1 MMYDFKTIVDRKDTG
16 SLKWNEM
23 YRYNPNLSEE
33 VVPFS
38 YADME
43 FHNPPELM
51 EGLREWLDSAILGYA
66 EATDSYYDSVVNYM
80 KRHHDWKIKKEWI
93 HLSPGVVPALYDI
106 VRAYTKPGEGVI
118 LMRPVY
124 YPFIRAVE
132 ISGRKMV
139 INELKNV
146 DGCYTID
153 FDDLEEKAKDESTK
167 ILLMC
172 SPHNPVGRVW
182 TEDELKRIGEI
193 CIRNNVLIVS
203 DEIHFDFI
211 FPGYKHTVFANI
223 SEEFAQNSII
233 CTAPSKS
240 FNLGGVM
247 VSNIII
253 KNEEIRKRLSDYCYD
268 NNGQWTLNIFAFKIG
283 ELAYTKCDE
292 WFKAL
297 METLTEN
304 KLFVENYIAE
314 NLPQIKVTPL
324 EGTYLMW
331 LDCKALGMQPDE
343 LDRFMKEKAHL
354 FMDGGNMFGQEGNGF
369 ERLNIACPKSVLEG
383 ALERLKVAVGQ
394 L

>member
-1 MMYDFKTIVDRKDTG
+1 MYDFKTVVDRKNTG

-23 YRYNPNLSEE
+23 YRYNPDLPDGI
-33 VVPFS
+33 VPFS

-43 FHNPPELM
+43 FRNPPELM
-51 EGLREWLDSAILGYA
+51 EGLREWLDTAILGYA
-66 EATDSYYDSVVNYM
+66 EAKDDYYDSIVGYM
-80 KRHHDWKIKKEWI
+80 QRHHNWKIEKDWI
-93 HLSPGVVPALYDI
+93 HLSPGIVPALYD
-106 VRAYTKPGEGVI
+106 VVKAYTKPGEGVI

-132 ISGRKMV
+132 VSGRKMV

-146 DGCYTID
+146 DGRYEID

-167 ILLMC
+167 VLLFC

-182 TEDELKRIGEI
+182 TEEELRKVGDI
-193 CIRNNVLIVS
+193 CLRNNVLIIS

-211 FPGYKHTVFANI
+211 FPGNKHTVFATL
-223 SEEFAQNSII
+223 SEELAQNCIV

-253 KNEEIRKRLSDYCYD
+253 PNGELRQCLYDYCYD
-268 NNGQWTLNIFAFKIG
+268 NNGQWTLNTFAFKIG
-283 ELAYTKCDE
+283 ELAYTRCDD

-297 METLTEN
+297 METLIEN
-304 KLFVENYIAE
+304 KKFVEDYIAE
-314 NLPQIKVTPL
+314 NIPQIKVTPL

-331 LDCKALGMQPDE
+331 LDCRALEMEPDE
-343 LDRFMKEKAHL
+343 LDKFMKEKAFM
-354 FMDGGNMFGQEGNGF
+354 FMDGGNMFGNEGNGF
-369 ERLNIACPKSVLEG
+369 ERLNIACPKVVLEG
-383 ALERLKVAVGQ
+383 ALDRLNNAVKS

>member
-1 MMYDFKTIVDRKDTG
+1 MYDFKTVVDRKNTG

-23 YRYNPNLSEE
+23 YRYNPDLPDGI
-33 VVPFS
+33 VPFS

-43 FHNPPELM
+43 FRNPPELM
-51 EGLREWLDSAILGYA
+51 EGLREWLDTAILGYA
-66 EATDSYYDSVVNYM
+66 EATDDYYDSIVGYM
-80 KRHHDWKIKKEWI
+80 QRHHNWKIEKDWI
-93 HLSPGVVPALYDI
+93 HLSPGIVPALYD
-106 VRAYTKPGEGVI
+106 VVKAYTKPGEGVI

-132 ISGRKMV
+132 VSGRKMV

-146 DGCYTID
+146 DGRYEID

-167 ILLMC
+167 VLLFC

-182 TEDELKRIGEI
+182 TEEELRKVGDI
-193 CIRNNVLIVS
+193 CLRNNVLIIS

-211 FPGYKHTVFANI
+211 FPGNKHTVFATL
-223 SEEFAQNSII
+223 SEELAQNCIV

-253 KNEEIRKRLSDYCYD
+253 PNGELRQCLYDYCYD
-268 NNGQWTLNIFAFKIG
+268 NNGQWTLNTFAFKIG
-283 ELAYTKCDE
+283 ELAYTRCDD

-297 METLTEN
+297 METLIEN
-304 KLFVENYIAE
+304 KKIVEDYIAE
-314 NLPQIKVTPL
+314 NIPQIKVTPL

-331 LDCKALGMQPDE
+331 LDCRALEMEPDE
-343 LDRFMKEKAHL
+343 LDKFMKEKAFM
-354 FMDGGNMFGQEGNGF
+354 FMDGGNMFGNEGNGF
-369 ERLNIACPKSVLEG
+369 ERLNIACPKVVLEG
-383 ALERLKVAVGQ
+383 ALDRLNNAVKS

>member
-1 MMYDFKTIVDRKDTG
+1 MYDFKTVVDRKNTG

-23 YRYNPNLSEE
+23 YRYNPDLPDGI
-33 VVPFS
+33 VPFS

-43 FHNPPELM
+43 FRNPPELM
-51 EGLREWLDSAILGYA
+51 EGLREWLDTAILGYA
-66 EATDSYYDSVVNYM
+66 EATDDYYDSIVGYM
-80 KRHHDWKIKKEWI
+80 QRHHNWKIEKDWI
-93 HLSPGVVPALYDI
+93 HLSPGIVPALYD
-106 VRAYTKPGEGVI
+106 VVKAYTKPGEGVI

-132 ISGRKMV
+132 VSGRKMV

-146 DGCYTID
+146 DGRYEID

-167 ILLMC
+167 VLLFC
-172 SPHNPVGRVW
+172 SPHTPVGRVW
-182 TEDELKRIGEI
+182 TEAELRKVGDI
-193 CIRNNVLIVS
+193 CLRNNVLIIS

-211 FPGYKHTVFANI
+211 FPGNKHTVFATL
-223 SEEFAQNSII
+223 SEELAQNCIV

-253 KNEEIRKRLSDYCYD
+253 PNGELRQCLYDYCYD
-268 NNGQWTLNIFAFKIG
+268 NNGQWTLNTFAFKIG
-283 ELAYTKCDE
+283 ELAYTRCDD

-297 METLTEN
+297 METLIEN
-304 KLFVENYIAE
+304 KKFVEDYIAE
-314 NLPQIKVTPL
+314 NIPQIKVTPL

-331 LDCKALGMQPDE
+331 LDCRALEMEPDE
-343 LDRFMKEKAHL
+343 LDKFMKEKAFM
-354 FMDGGNMFGQEGNGF
+354 FMDGGNMFGNEGNGF
-369 ERLNIACPKSVLEG
+369 ERLNIACPKVVLEG
-383 ALERLKVAVGQ
+383 ALDRLNNAVKS

>member
-1 MMYDFKTIVDRKDTG
+1 MYDFKTVVDRKNTG

-23 YRYNPNLSEE
+23 YRYNPDLPDGI
-33 VVPFS
+33 VPFA

-43 FHNPPELM
+43 FRNPPELM
-51 EGLREWLDSAILGYA
+51 EGLREWLDTAILGYA
-66 EATDSYYDSVVNYM
+66 EATDDYYDSIVGYM
-80 KRHHDWKIKKEWI
+80 QRHHNWKIEKDWI
-93 HLSPGVVPALYDI
+93 HLSPGIVPALYD
-106 VRAYTKPGEGVI
+106 VVKAYTKPGEGVI

-132 ISGRKMV
+132 VSGRKMV

-146 DGCYTID
+146 DGRYEID

-167 ILLMC
+167 VLLFC

-182 TEDELKRIGEI
+182 TEEELRKVGDI
-193 CIRNNVLIVS
+193 CLRNNVLIIS

-211 FPGYKHTVFANI
+211 FPGNKHTVFATL
-223 SEEFAQNSII
+223 SEELAQNCIV

-253 KNEEIRKRLSDYCYD
+253 PNGELRQCLYDYCYD
-268 NNGQWTLNIFAFKIG
+268 NNGQWTLNTFAFKIG
-283 ELAYTKCDE
+283 ELAYTRCDD

-297 METLTEN
+297 METLIEN
-304 KLFVENYIAE
+304 KKFVEDYIAE
-314 NLPQIKVTPL
+314 NIPQIKVTPL

-331 LDCKALGMQPDE
+331 LDCRALEMEPDE
-343 LDRFMKEKAHL
+343 LDKFIKEKAFM
-354 FMDGGNMFGQEGNGF
+354 FMDGGNMFGNEGNGF
-369 ERLNIACPKSVLEG
+369 ERLNIACPKVVLEG
-383 ALERLKVAVGQ
+383 ALDRLNNAVKS

>member
-1 MMYDFKTIVDRKDTG
+1 MYDFKTVVDRKNTG

-23 YRYNPNLSEE
+23 YRYNPDLPDGI
-33 VVPFS
+33 VPFS

-43 FHNPPELM
+43 FRNPPELM
-51 EGLREWLDSAILGYA
+51 EGLREWLDTAILGYA
-66 EATDSYYDSVVNYM
+66 EATDDYYDSIVGYM
-80 KRHHDWKIKKEWI
+80 QRHHNWKIEKDWI
-93 HLSPGVVPALYDI
+93 HLSPGIVPALYD
-106 VRAYTKPGEGVI
+106 VVKAYTKPGEGVI

-132 ISGRKMV
+132 VSGRKMV

-146 DGCYTID
+146 DGRYEID

-167 ILLMC
+167 VLLFC

-182 TEDELKRIGEI
+182 TEEELRKVGDI
-193 CIRNNVLIVS
+193 CLRNNVLIIS

-211 FPGYKHTVFANI
+211 FPGNKHTVFATL
-223 SEEFAQNSII
+223 SEELAQNCIV

-253 KNEEIRKRLSDYCYD
+253 PNGELRQCLYDYCYD
-268 NNGQWTLNIFAFKIG
+268 NNGQWTLNTFAFKIG
-283 ELAYTKCDE
+283 ELAYTRCDD

-297 METLTEN
+297 METLIEN
-304 KLFVENYIAE
+304 KKFVEDYIAE
-314 NLPQIKVTPL
+314 NIPQIKVTPL

-331 LDCKALGMQPDE
+331 LDCRALEMEPDE
-343 LDRFMKEKAHL
+343 LDKFMKEKAFM
-354 FMDGGNMFGQEGNGF
+354 FMDGGNMFGNEGNGF
-369 ERLNIACPKSVLEG
+369 ERLNIACPKVVLEG
-383 ALERLKVAVGQ
+383 ALDRLNNAVKS

>member
-1 MMYDFKTIVDRKDTG
+1 MYDFKTVVDRKNTG

-23 YRYNPNLSEE
+23 YRYNPDLPDEI
-33 VVPFS
+33 VPFS

-43 FHNPPELM
+43 FRNPPELM
-51 EGLREWLDSAILGYA
+51 EGLREWLDTAILGYA
-66 EATDSYYDSVVNYM
+66 EATDEYYDSIVGYM
-80 KRHHDWKIKKEWI
+80 QRHHNWKIEKDWI
-93 HLSPGVVPALYDI
+93 HLSPGIVPALYD
-106 VRAYTKPGEGVI
+106 VVKAYTKPGEGVI

-132 ISGRKMV
+132 VSGRKMV

-146 DGCYTID
+146 DGRYEID

-167 ILLMC
+167 VLLFC

-182 TEDELKRIGEI
+182 TEEELRKVGDI
-193 CIRNNVLIVS
+193 CMRNNVLIIS

-211 FPGYKHTVFANI
+211 FPGNKHTVFATL
-223 SEEFAQNSII
+223 SEELAQNCIV

-253 KNEEIRKRLSDYCYD
+253 PNGELRQCLYDYCYD
-268 NNGQWTLNIFAFKIG
+268 NNGQWTLNTFAFKIG
-283 ELAYTKCDE
+283 ELAYTRCDD

-297 METLTEN
+297 METLIEN
-304 KLFVENYIAE
+304 KKFVEDYIAE
-314 NLPQIKVTPL
+314 NIPQIKVTPL

-331 LDCKALGMQPDE
+331 LDCRALEMEPDE
-343 LDRFMKEKAHL
+343 LDKFMKEKAFM
-354 FMDGGNMFGQEGNGF
+354 FMDGGNMFGNEGNGF
-369 ERLNIACPKSVLEG
+369 ERLNIACPKVVLEG
-383 ALERLKVAVGQ
+383 ALDRLNNAVKS